1 MVWAMLSL
9 VAEDCVLGLSRDW
22 ESIDGPAR
30 VEGAI
35 DLEAAAVCRSRAERA
50 ADAIFAQAVRRVAI
64 TIDGGGCGL
73 GMGVVRRLVGREDE
87 VSSSSKSGVWRGCHY
102 QVAEAKPTW
111 SSASRST
118 KVLFTISSAAIGL
131 QTQACRG
138 SDTRTDH

>member
-1 MVWAMLSL
+1 MTVGWRWLRDRCGLVDAAVDHLYRAGLAADLQEWWAGAAGRADIRGPGGSRFLRLVAWKAVVWAMLSL

-50 ADAIFAQAVRRVAI
+50 VDAIFAQAVRRVAI

-73 GMGVVRRLVGREDE
+73 GLGVVASTGR
-87 VSSSSKSGVWRGCHY
+87 
-102 QVAEAKPTW
+102 A
-111 SSASRST
+111 
-118 KVLFTISSAAIGL
+118 
-131 QTQACRG
+131 
-138 SDTRTDH
+138 